1 METRRETRDS
11 NAPPNSYPLPDSPPP
26 DRATQRGGT
35 PKRRAGLFYALFY
48 SGQFILLGIQLP
60 FFAGWLTLKGFSA
73 PEIGMLTGAALI
85 ARLLLGPAVAF
96 WADHQTDERRALSLV
111 SGVFAFGAVGL
122 VVFPDKFMIA
132 FSAFLILWAFGMLA
146 PLTDTAVLRADRN
159 GWLHYGRTRAAGSFA
174 FFATTLIGGLAL
186 SHFGVVAAA
195 PAMAGAALFAFGASF
210 LLPSQAG
217 SRGGAKPVSFS
228 EAPKLLRSPVFL
240 IVLASAG
247 LTQGAHAVYYAF
259 SYLRW
264 SAIGYSEVVIGA
276 LWATGVI
283 VEIFVLVAVRRLVR
297 RASPAF
303 LLGLGGAA
311 AAIRWTVTA
320 AEPPLAVLFI
330 IQTMHAF
337 TFAAAYLAAIEFVD
351 RATPVRLVNTAMTL
365 MSATGV
371 GTITGIATVIA
382 GFIWRDFGAGA
393 AYMMMAAMG
402 ACGMILALLAA
413 RLWRGGRLFE

>member
-1 METRRETRDS
+1 METG
-11 NAPPNSYPLPDSPPP
+11 
-26 DRATQRGGT
+26 RATPEEKPAPDANTSAGGT
-35 PKRRAGLFYALFY
+35 PKRLAGLFYALFY
-48 SGQFILLGIQLP
+48 SGQFILLGVQLP
-60 FFAGWLTLKGFSA
+60 FFAGWLTLNGFSA
-73 PEIGMLTGAALI
+73 PEIGLLTGASLI

-96 WADHQTDERRALSLV
+96 WADHQVDERRALSVV
-111 SGVFAFGAVGL
+111 SGVFAFGALGL
-122 VVFPDKFMIA
+122 VVFPDKIMIA
-132 FSAFLILWAFGMLA
+132 FSAFLILWAFGMLV

-159 GWLHYGRTRAAGSFA
+159 GWLNYGRTRAAGSFA
-174 FFATTLIGGLAL
+174 FFATTLISGLAL
-186 SHFGVVAAA
+186 NHFGVVAAA

-217 SRGGAKPVSFS
+217 GRGGAKPVSFS

-240 IVLASAG
+240 IVLMSAG

-264 SAIGYSEVVIGA
+264 SDIGYSEVMIGA

-283 VEIFVLVAVRRLVR
+283 AEIFVLIGARRLVS

-303 LLGLGGAA
+303 LLSIGAAA
-311 AAIRWTVTA
+311 AAIRWAITA

-330 IQTMHAF
+330 VQTMHAL

-371 GTITGIATVIA
+371 GAVTGIATVIA
-382 GFIWRDFGAGA
+382 GFVWRDVGAGA
-393 AYMMMAAMG
+393 AYLMMAAMG
-402 ACGMILALLAA
+402 AGALVLALLAG
-413 RLWRGGRLFE
+413 RFWNGGRLFE